1 MTPEIP
7 NKRALGEIFNALS
20 SEARIKALELFEQ
33 RKALGEINK
42 LIKMSRSGFQ
52 KVVDSFRKLELIEE
66 TGHRSYYKLSV
77 KGKMVL
83 QMIRDFGN
91 RLEPIEK
98 MIAMQKIKSIAY
110 GSGITEEDIRKLF
123 ENLRREKNG

>member
-1 MTPEIP
+1 
-7 NKRALGEIFNALS
+7 
-20 SEARIKALELFEQ
+20 
-33 RKALGEINK
+33 
-42 LIKMSRSGFQ
+42 
-52 KVVDSFRKLELIEE
+52 
-66 TGHRSYYKLSV
+66 
-77 KGKMVL
+77 
-83 QMIRDFGN
+83 MIRDFGN

>member
-1 MTPEIP
+1 
-7 NKRALGEIFNALS
+7 
-20 SEARIKALELFEQ
+20 
-33 RKALGEINK
+33 
-42 LIKMSRSGFQ
+42 MSRSGFQ

-77 KGKMVL
+77 KGEMVL